1 MNVTIH
7 SKNDRHEFVADGSKP
22 LLFAGLGDGIAL
34 PYACAS
40 GTCGS
45 CKASVKSGAVM
56 DLWPAAPGKKG
67 FKGDNQI
74 LLCQCVAHGDCEVE
88 VTESVHR
95 TAPEST
101 LPFAVNAR
109 VARWDLLTHDVA
121 SWELELEEPMTY
133 EAGQFVLVRFPG
145 VEGQRAYSMVN
156 FEPGSRRLELLIKK
170 KPGGGLSEALFA
182 ANPKGSQVSVTGPL
196 GAAVFKP
203 EAAKAVLCIA
213 GGSGVAGMVSILQQ
227 AESTDY
233 FSQNNGYLFF
243 GVRSMQ
249 DAFFLDRFAS
259 LARHALDSLEIT
271 VCLSDAPVPDGVR
284 DQYPALSFAHG
295 LVHEVALKQ
304 MTGRLANV
312 HAFLAGPPP
321 AVDAAM
327 RGLILQGKL
336 SPRSISFD
344 KFS

>member
-1 MNVTIH
+1 MKVTLH
-7 SKNDRHEFVADGSKP
+7 SKTDRYEFVAEGSKA
-22 LLFAGLGDGIAL
+22 LLFAGLGQGIAL

-45 CKASVKSGAVM
+45 CKATIKSGSVV

-74 LLCQCVAHGDCEVE
+74 LLCQCAPGADCELE
-88 VTESVHR
+88 VNESVHR
-95 TAPEST
+95 MTSGSAP
-101 LPFAVNAR
+101 PAGVNGR
-109 VARWDLLTHDVA
+109 VTSWQLLTHDVA
-121 SWELELEEPMTY
+121 SWELELDEPMTY

-145 VEGQRAYSMVN
+145 VEGARAYSMVN

-182 ANPKGSQVSVTGPL
+182 GDPSGSQVRVTGPL

-203 EAAKAVLCIA
+203 AAGKDLLCIA
-213 GGSGVAGMVSILQQ
+213 GGSGVAGMMSILEH
-227 AESTDY
+227 AEASG
-233 FSQNNGYLFF
+233 FFPQRSGHFFF
-243 GVRSMQ
+243 GVRSMR
-249 DAFFLDRFAS
+249 DAFFLDRLAS
-259 LARHALDSLEIT
+259 LARFALGALDIT
-271 VCLSDAPVPDGVR
+271 VCLSDTPVPDGVR
-284 DQYPALSFAHG
+284 EQYPALSFAHG

-304 MTGRLANV
+304 MAGRLANV

-327 RGLILQGKL
+327 RGLVLQGKL